1 MDFVEIKSKEEL
13 LSKYSSDYS
22 KLKGIVNNLDKEIL
36 DFVPD
41 LEDAWSIREHIAHLV
56 DTEIRAFIRYRN
68 SIVNRGIELNL
79 GGGDVNASNR
89 LLKYSSQNME
99 DSLEVIRLLRKITV
113 EHVSGMSHDEMEK
126 YHIKH
131 PDLGETN
138 LKMILSIYTQHFDMH
153 IDYLQ
158 RNVKLFNERR
168 KMRGHET

>member
-1 MDFVEIKSKEEL
+1 MDFVEIKNKEKL

-22 KLKGIVNNLDKEIL
+22 TLKGILNNLDKEVL

-41 LEDAWSIREHIAHLV
+41 IEDAWSIREHIAHLV

-68 SIVNRGIELNL
+68 SIVDKGIELHL

-99 DSLEVIRLLRKITV
+99 DSLEIIRLLRKITV
-113 EHVSGMSHDEMEK
+113 EHVSGMSNDEMEK
-126 YHIKH
+126 YYIKH

-138 LKMILSIYTQHFDMH
+138 LKMILSIYTQHFDKH

-158 RNVKLFNERR
+158 RNIKLFDERR
-168 KMRGHET
+168 NIRGHET